1 MNTKSLRSALKN
13 IATGLF
19 TREQIQLRNSI
30 VRAASALGAAYAQ
43 SQQEHMRNAALA
55 VKYLV
60 LQNNWDRTKPVV
72 VMESRPFDEL
82 DDSYSETVKKH
93 VTDALAGQPAQYKGM
108 ALTTEVENATVAT
121 SDQKLLQLWHARR
134 DRASGNLELVPAG
147 YVLASSEEFVAIG
160 VMSSLWIIDAIAA

>member
-1 MNTKSLRSALKN
+1 MNTKSFRNSLKE

-19 TREQIQLRNSI
+19 THEQTQLRNSI

-72 VMESRPFDEL
+72 VMESRP
-82 DDSYSETVKKH
+82 SETVKKH

>member
-1 MNTKSLRSALKN
+1 MNKSFRNSLKE

-19 TREQIQLRNSI
+19 THEQTQLRNSI

-60 LQNNWDRTKPVV
+60 LQNNWDRTRPVA
-72 VMESRPFDEL
+72 VMEGCVFQLS
-82 DDSYSETVKKH
+82 SATVKKY

-108 ALTTEVENATVAT
+108 ALTTEVKNATAAT

-134 DRASGNLELVPAG
+134 NHISDSLELVPAG
-147 YVLASSEEFVAIG
+147 YVLASSEEFITIG
-160 VMSSLWIIDAIAA
+160 VMSPLWVIEAITA

>member
-1 MNTKSLRSALKN
+1 MNKSFRNSLKE

-19 TREQIQLRNSI
+19 THEQTQLRNSI

-43 SQQEHMRNAALA
+43 SQQEHMRNASLA

-72 VMESRPFDEL
+72 VMEGCVFD
-82 DDSYSETVKKH
+82 DISSATVKKR

-108 ALTTEVENATVAT
+108 ALTTEVKNATAAT
-121 SDQKLLQLWHARR
+121 SDQKLLQLWHVRR
-134 DRASGNLELVPAG
+134 GHISDSLELGPAG
-147 YVLASSEEFVAIG
+147 YVLASSEEFITIG
-160 VMSSLWIIDAIAA
+160 VMSPLWVIEAITA

>member
-1 MNTKSLRSALKN
+1 MNKSFRNSLKE

-19 TREQIQLRNSI
+19 THEQTQLRNSI

-72 VMESRPFDEL
+72 VMESCVFDDL
-82 DDSYSETVKKH
+82 NNISSATVKKR

-108 ALTTEVENATVAT
+108 ALTTEVKMPPLLPATRSCFSSGMRAVTVSVTVWNWYPQAMYWQVA
-121 SDQKLLQLWHARR
+121 K
-134 DRASGNLELVPAG
+134 N
-147 YVLASSEEFVAIG
+147 SSPLG
-160 VMSSLWIIDAIAA
+160 

>member
-1 MNTKSLRSALKN
+1 MNKSFRNSLKE

-19 TREQIQLRNSI
+19 THEQTQLRNSI

-60 LQNNWDRTKPVV
+60 LQNNWDRTKPVA
-72 VMESRPFDEL
+72 VMEGCVFQLS
-82 DDSYSETVKKH
+82 STTVKKY

-108 ALTTEVENATVAT
+108 ALTTEVKDATAAT

-134 DRASGNLELVPAG
+134 DRISDSLELVPAG
-147 YVLASSEEFVAIG
+147 YVLASSEEFITIG
-160 VMSSLWIIDAIAA
+160 VMSPLWVIEAITA

>member
-30 VRAASALGAAYAQ
+30 VRAASALGAAYAE

-82 DDSYSETVKKH
+82 DDSYSETV
-93 VTDALAGQPAQYKGM
+93 TDALAGQPAQYKGM
-108 ALTTEVENATVAT
+108 ALTTEVENATAAT